1 MANITMQHLFR
12 FEQILKK
19 FCENHLTVD
28 GESIDR
34 AQILS
39 MCKYYEEL
47 NGTIREFE
55 SRLDQL
61 KEDHLDV
68 KKIWSDAESVED
80 CMKLG
85 NAIDRHLV
93 YLFDTTNECD
103 CLFSS
108 PSRQRLL
115 QTRQI

>member
-1 MANITMQHLFR
+1 MTNITTQNLFR
-12 FEQILKK
+12 FKQILKK
-19 FCENHLTVD
+19 FCENHLTVNA
-28 GESIDR
+28 ENIDR

-85 NAIDRHLV
+85 NAI
-93 YLFDTTNECD
+93 N
-103 CLFSS
+103 
-108 PSRQRLL
+108 
-115 QTRQI
+115 